1 MSEEQGGF
9 GNKLENTFLGILRI
23 VILVVLAVSLV
34 GAAVLGI
41 MGAKDLGASEGSYK
55 AEKVDNKALLQE
67 LKKVLEANP
76 AASQPAPS
84 TEKPQAPKADNKA
97 LEEELNKQLKTVSEF
112 LAQFDKNLNNPEA
125 FKSGLRRKAT
135 TLALDP
141 KSEASVL
148 DYAKGQTEFFTL
160 ALADQE
166 IIATLKK
173 KNDEDLLGKYFST
186 AVDLYPDFF
195 ESQQAKRKAFEVEE
209 AGRVL
214 AAKAGAM
221 MKLYVA
227 AGLFGAFLLISLI
240 LVLVKIERN
249 LRVRPI

>member
-1 MSEEQGGF
+1 MSDTQAGL
-9 GNKLENTFLGILRI
+9 GNKLENAFLAILRV

-34 GAAVLGI
+34 AAVGLGVY
-41 MGAKDLGASEGSYK
+41 GAKDLGATEGTYRP
-55 AEKVDNKALLQE
+55 EKVDNKALLQE
-67 LKKVLEANP
+67 LKKSLESNP
-76 AASQPAPS
+76 AAAPAAPAPA
-84 TEKPQAPKADNKA
+84 KPSAPKAENKA
-97 LEEELNKQLKTVSEF
+97 LDEELNKQLKTVSDF
-112 LAQFDKNLNNPEA
+112 LGQFDKNLNNPDG
-125 FKSGLRRKAT
+125 FKAGLRKKAL

-141 KSEASVL
+141 ESEASVL
-148 DYAKGQTEFFTL
+148 EYAKGQTEFFTL
-160 ALADQE
+160 ALADAE

-173 KNDEDLLGKYFST
+173 KNDDEVLRNYFST

-195 ESQQAKRKAFEVEE
+195 EKQRSNRKEFEGEE
-209 AGRVL
+209 RARVL

-249 LRVRPI
+249 LRVRPL